1 MVLLKEKDLR
11 QVLERGDPSFD
22 KILLGRVF
30 AQAFNI
36 EGDDRQGSLRH
47 GLEELGRPAGQMI
60 PGGCP
65 VRALSFA
72 G

>member
-1 MVLLKEKDLR
+1 
-11 QVLERGDPSFD
+11 
-22 KILLGRVF
+22 LLGRIF
-30 AQAFNI
+30 AQASDI

-47 GLEELGRPAGQMI
+47 GLEELGQPAGQTI
-60 PGGCP
+60 HGGCP

>member
-1 MVLLKEKDLR
+1 MVPLKEEDLQR
-11 QVLERGDPSFD
+11 VLEKGDPSFD
-22 KILLGRVF
+22 KLLLGRVF
-30 AQAFNI
+30 AQPSNV
-36 EGDDRQGSLRH
+36 EGDDRQGFLRH
-47 GLEELGRPAGQMI
+47 GLEELRWPTGRII